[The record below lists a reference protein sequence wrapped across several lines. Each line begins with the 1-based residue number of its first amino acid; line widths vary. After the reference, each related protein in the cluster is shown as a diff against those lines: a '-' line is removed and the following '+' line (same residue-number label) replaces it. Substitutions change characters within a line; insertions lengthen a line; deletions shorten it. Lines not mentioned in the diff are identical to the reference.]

1 MTSLFWTGDQLV
13 SWDAYDGI
21 KAGLLG
27 ILTSGLTGFSLN
39 HADVGGYSTFSLP
52 ILGVEFGHKRSKEL
66 LLRWM
71 ELGVFGCVFRTH
83 EGSMPQENVQFHS
96 DSDLVNHLSFCGKL
110 FQSLK
115 NYKKQLMVEASNY
128 GFPLMRTMFFEFP
141 LDPGN
146 NTHDLIL
153 ECQLLKEQ
161 FMLGDCI
168 LVAPVLDAG
177 ATQVKVFLPKILS
190 SWTYIWNSKI
200 LDFGWTVVDAPIGR
214 PGIFVKSS
222 DLKRK
227 TLLPFIE
234 FCESFNE

>member
-1 MTSLFWTGDQLV
+1 MVFHRSGFTNSPGMTSLFWTGDQLV

-52 ILGVEFGHKRSKEL
+52 IMGVELGHKRSKEL

-71 ELGVFGCVFRTH
+71 ELGVFGCVYRTH
-83 EGSMPQENVQFHS
+83 EGSMPQENAQFYS
-96 DSDLVNHLSFCGKL
+96 DDDLLNHLSFCGKL

-141 LDPGN
+141 ADPGN
-146 NTHDLIL
+146 IIRL
-153 ECQLLKEQ
+153 
-161 FMLGDCI
+161 
-168 LVAPVLDAG
+168 
-177 ATQVKVFLPKILS
+177 LS
-190 SWTYIWNSKI
+190 SRMS
-200 LDFGWTVVDAPIGR
+200 P
-214 PGIFVKSS
+214 S
-222 DLKRK
+222 
-227 TLLPFIE
+227 
-234 FCESFNE
+234 